1 MAGLLQF
8 ATKNARL
15 KPGNDGDPNDAK
27 LEPIFRF
34 H

>member
-1 MAGLLQF
+1 MPKEEPRL
-8 ATKNARL
+8 ATQSL
-15 KPGNDGDPNDAK
+15 GFLGDPDDAK